1 MDTLNLS
8 YSPYGHHHG
17 LRCRDGDGVG
27 DDGDGDGNEIT
38 TSSRRHGV
46 VRWSWRRMCEHALRS
61 ALLMEL
67 ASDQRMV
74 RIRAELFCG
83 AGQGARTSESPGAG
97 PPHAR
102 NRGRGCRTASV
113 AGFPAGCCVVALRY

>member
-1 MDTLNLS
+1 
-8 YSPYGHHHG
+8 
-17 LRCRDGDGVG
+17 
-27 DDGDGDGNEIT
+27 
-38 TSSRRHGV
+38 
-46 VRWSWRRMCEHALRS
+46 MCEHALRS

-102 NRGRGCRTASV
+102 NRGRGVSCWMLCGRFTLLTAR
-113 AGFPAGCCVVALRY
+113 GRYSCWVYRCAQPPTRLERRVRASRVDAYRS